1 MKMTISYTI
10 FQNFLSIDKGLLV
23 QFSLIFL
30 AIVFILKTILVSIII
45 YYKHNFILK
54 LNINLARRIINKIT
68 NTNKYL
74 TLKDNNSEYHRLI
87 LIDSSMVANC
97 VYQLINI
104 SSETT
109 IIVGSI
115 LVLLYYEPFFTN
127 DIFIIFCFFYLYSL
141 PLIIKKILLKI

>member
-1 MKMTISYTI
+1 MFLEILNIGTLIPFFDVILSNEDD
-10 FQNFLSIDKGLLV
+10 NFLYHISKFSSIDKGLLV
-23 QFSLIFL
+23 QFSLIF
-30 AIVFILKTILVSIII
+30 FNSFYFKTILVSIII

-74 TLKDNNSEYHRLI
+74 TLKDNNKIPWLI
-87 LIDSSMVANC
+87 LIDSSSLNC

-115 LVLLYYEPFFTN
+115 LILLYYGL
-127 DIFIIFCFFYLYSL
+127 FY
-141 PLIIKKILLKI
+141 